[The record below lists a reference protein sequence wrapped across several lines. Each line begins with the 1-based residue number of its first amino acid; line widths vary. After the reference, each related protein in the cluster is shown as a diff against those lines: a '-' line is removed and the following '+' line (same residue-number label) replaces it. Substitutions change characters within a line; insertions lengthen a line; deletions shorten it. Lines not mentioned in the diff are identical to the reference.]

1 MHENYYT
8 KLMENKTILVTG
20 SSGHLGRSIVKQFAG
35 AGARLILADL
45 KSNEE
50 TELEIQSYESMGI
63 NVEIFQVNL
72 ELQES
77 RNELVNFVNNNY
89 ECLDVLINNAA
100 FVGDSALNGWN
111 TNFQS
116 QSIETWRR
124 ALEVNLTSA
133 FDLSKQ
139 LFEKLKMAEDPNIIN
154 IGSIYAS
161 NAPKMNLYK
170 DLDMHNPAGYAA
182 SKAGLLQLTKWLA
195 VNMAPT
201 VRVNMISP
209 GGILR
214 NQPGVFVD
222 RYSQSTPLA
231 RMATE
236 KDVSN
241 SVYFLST
248 PLASYIT
255 GIELKVDGGWSL

>member
-20 SSGHLGRSIVKQFAG
+20 SSGHLGRSIVKQFAF

-50 TELEIQSYESMGI
+50 SELEIQSYESMGV
-63 NVEIFQVNL
+63 NVEFFQVNL
-72 ELQES
+72 EIQES
-77 RNELVNFVNNNY
+77 RNELVDFVNNNC

-116 QSIETWRR
+116 QSIDTWRR

-139 LFEKLKMAEDPNIIN
+139 FFGKLKRAEDPNIIN

-195 VNMAPT
+195 VNMAPA

-209 GGILR
+209 GFLENSLGELPLEGIPAGR
-214 NQPGVFVD
+214 PGSFQDVYAAVRF
-222 RYSQSTPLA
+222 LA
-231 RMATE
+231 LEAPPYLSGSNLM
-236 KDVSN
+236 VS
-241 SVYFLST
+241 
-248 PLASYIT
+248 
-255 GIELKVDGGWSL
+255 GGWNLR